1 MTPADKARRSGLLP
15 EGLVGRTAAA
25 ATLLAVALVAIFVL
39 LLLSIVSF
47 RHSSSVARHSQQVIA
62 SASSLETQVINLE
75 TGLRGFVITD
85 DPKTLAPWRAA
96 RRDYPPSMR
105 HLLDLVSDNPEQKAR
120 AQRLKASIDSY
131 VRTFS
136 LPLVSF
142 MRRNPAAA
150 RLVVAAGAGE
160 KQIDAIRGQF
170 GAFITSERR
179 LASARD
185 DSARSTGTVTLAF
198 ASLSLGLTLVL
209 VLLYAA
215 FLARS
220 VVRPVRS
227 AARAAGEVAGGEL
240 STRLPAEGPG
250 EVGALADAFNTMAA
264 SLEHSRNELEEQY
277 RRLQES
283 EQLKTELVSNVS
295 HELRTPLASILGFAE
310 VMLRR
315 EIPEENRRRY
325 LELIRAEAARL
336 AELLNDL
343 LDLQRAEEGRIELA
357 ARELDLK
364 ELLSTQVVLY
374 SAQSTV
380 HSVEVELPDEPLV
393 VEADRDRLAQ
403 VVGNLLSNAI
413 KYSPSGGRVLVR
425 AQRRG
430 EWIRIGVIDN
440 GIGIPPDQQE
450 RLFTKFFRG
459 DAGRRLGIGGTGLG
473 LVLARQIV
481 EAHGGRIGFESVPD
495 RGSTFWID
503 LPANGSARAP
513 ESPVEA
519 RRHG

>member
-1 MTPADKARRSGLLP
+1 MSGDGETRGSRLLP
-15 EGLVGRTAAA
+15 AGLVGRTAVAA
-25 ATLLAVALVAIFVL
+25 ALLAIALVAIFVL
-39 LLLSIVSF
+39 LLLSILSF

-62 SASSLETQVINLE
+62 AASSLETQVINLE
-75 TGLRGFVITD
+75 SGLRGFVITD
-85 DPKTLAPWRAA
+85 DPQTLAPWRAA
-96 RRDYPPSMR
+96 RRQYPTEMR
-105 HLLDLVSDNPEQKAR
+105 RLLELVADNPEQDAR
-120 AQRLKASIDSY
+120 ALRLKAAIAEYLRD
-131 VRTFS
+131 FS
-136 LPLVSF
+136 LPLVAF

-150 RLVVAAGAGE
+150 RLVVAGGAGTKRVE
-160 KQIDAIRGQF
+160 DIRRQF
-170 GAFITSERR
+170 GEFIAAERTR
-179 LASARD
+179 AAVRD
-185 DSARSTGTVTLAF
+185 ESARSTGTVTLAF
-198 ASLSLGLTLVL
+198 ASLSLGLTLLL

-215 FLARS
+215 FIARS

-227 AARAAGEVAGGEL
+227 AAHAAGRLAGGEL
-240 STRLPAEGPG
+240 STRLPTEGPG
-250 EVGALADAFNTMAA
+250 EMAALADAFNQMAA
-264 SLEHSRNELEEQY
+264 SLERGRYELEEQY

-315 EIPEENRRRY
+315 EVPEENRRRY

-343 LDLQRAEEGRIELA
+343 LDLQRAEEGRIELL
-357 ARELDLK
+357 REKIDLR
-364 ELLSTQVVLY
+364 ELLSAQVVLY

-380 HSVEVELPDEPLV
+380 HSVEVEQPEEPLV

-403 VVGNLLSNAI
+403 VIGNLLSNAI
-413 KYSPSGGRVLVR
+413 KYSPSGGRVRVR
-425 AQRRG
+425 AERRDV
-430 EWIRIGVIDN
+430 WIRVGVIDN

-481 EAHGGRIGFESVPD
+481 EAHGGRMGFESVPD

-503 LPANGSARAP
+503 LPSATHADTR
-513 ESPVEA
+513 ERPVEA
-519 RRHG
+519 RRGG